1 MKNKEKEKYR
11 TYILAIKPYINYPA
25 LYKKTGVWSH
35 FYRFPGGSSNTVSK
49 KVCDGIMSDLTV
61 RLPSMGYSY
70 FERIKGVSEGMIEK
84 INMAD
89 TQFER

>member
-25 LYKKTGVWSH
+25 LYKKTGVS
-35 FYRFPGGSSNTVSK
+35 SSNLASFLSGNDAAIGLRT
-49 KVCDGIMSDLTV
+49 L
-61 RLPSMGYSY
+61 
-70 FERIKGVSEGMIEK
+70 ERIKGVSEGMIEK

>member
-25 LYKKTGVWSH
+25 LYKETGVS
-35 FYRFPGGSSNTVSK
+35 SSNLSSFLSGNDAAIGLRT
-49 KVCDGIMSDLTV
+49 L
-61 RLPSMGYSY
+61 
-70 FERIKGVSEGMIEK
+70 ERIKGVSEGMIEK
-84 INMAD
+84 INRAD

>member
-11 TYILAIKPYINYPA
+11 TYILAIKPYINYPV
-25 LYKKTGVWSH
+25 LYKETGV
-35 FYRFPGGSSNTVSK
+35 SSFLSGNDAAIGLRT
-49 KVCDGIMSDLTV
+49 L
-61 RLPSMGYSY
+61 
-70 FERIKGVSEGMIEK
+70 ERIKGVSEGMIEK